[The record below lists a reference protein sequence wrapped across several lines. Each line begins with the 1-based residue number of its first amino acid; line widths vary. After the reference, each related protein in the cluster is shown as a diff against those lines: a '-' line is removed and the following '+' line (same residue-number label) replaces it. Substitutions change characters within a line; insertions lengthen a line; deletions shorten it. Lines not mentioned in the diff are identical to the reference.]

1 MRLYK
6 GAMCSNYCT
15 EQWAIGRFAQYEADF
30 LNDMSE
36 LLRELDQSEDYL
48 TIRDYAVD
56 ALEKSPHN
64 ERMYFWLIVSQIET
78 HKSSIVPTD
87 LKAAKK
93 ILDPDAYRSLVE
105 HLQKRYSDLPIDV

>member
-1 MRLYK
+1 MHLYK

-36 LLRELDQSEDYL
+36 LLHELDRSEDYL
-48 TIRDYAVD
+48 TIRDYAIE
-56 ALEKSPHN
+56 ALEKSHHN
-64 ERMYFWLIVSQIET
+64 EKMYYWLIVSQIET
-78 HKSSIVPTD
+78 HKSSLVLTE
-87 LKAAKK
+87 LRAVKK
-93 ILDPDAYRSLVE
+93 ILDPDSYCSLVE